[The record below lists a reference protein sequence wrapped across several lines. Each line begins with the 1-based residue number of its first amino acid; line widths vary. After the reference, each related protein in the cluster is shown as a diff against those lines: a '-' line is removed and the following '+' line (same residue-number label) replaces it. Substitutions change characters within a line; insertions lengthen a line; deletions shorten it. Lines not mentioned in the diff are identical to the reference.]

1 MRPARPRP
9 AGGLRVLVTRI
20 HPTALVD
27 PSAQIDSSVE
37 IGPHAIVGPH
47 VRIGPACRLHAFAQV
62 LGHTQMGS
70 HNTVHS
76 HAVVGGPPQDKK
88 YQGEPTRLEIGNGNT
103 IRECCTINTGTKQD
117 GGVTRI
123 GDDNWIMAYVHI
135 AHDCQVGSHT
145 IIANATQVGGHVIVD
160 DWVVLGGMTAVHQ
173 FVRIGAHAMTGAGT
187 TLLQDLPPY
196 VMSAGNPASTHGLNL
211 EGLKRRGFSPQTTG
225 LLRRAYR
232 LVYKSGLTLLE
243 AVQAIKSLPISGQDT
258 ASLAAVN
265 LLVAFLVRP
274 GRGIVR

>member
-1 MRPARPRP
+1 
-9 AGGLRVLVTRI
+9 VLVTRI

-47 VRIGPACRLHAFAQV
+47 VQIGPGCRLHAFAQV
-62 LGHTQMGS
+62 LGHTQMGRQ
-70 HNTVHS
+70 NTVHS

-88 YQGEPTRLEIGNGNT
+88 YKGEPTRLEIGNGNT
-103 IRECCTINTGTKQD
+103 IRECCTINTGTEQD

-123 GDDNWIMAYVHI
+123 GHDNWIMAYVHI

-145 IIANATQVGGHVIVD
+145 IMANATQVGGHVMVD
-160 DWVVLGGMTAVHQ
+160 DWAVLGGMTAVHQ

-211 EGLKRRGFSPQTTG
+211 EGLKRRGFSTQTMG

-232 LVYKSGLTLLE
+232 LVYKSGLSLVE
-243 AVQAIKSLPISGQDT
+243 AVQAIKSLPVSGQDT
-258 ASLAAVN
+258 ASLDALD
-265 LLVAFLVRP
+265 LLVAFLIRP